1 MNAQFVA
8 NYDESKVPEF
18 DLPDP
23 LTTFSNNKILTS
35 ASWAE
40 QRRPEL
46 INFFESHVFGK
57 VPGSAEEISFKVI
70 EESDSALDDL
80 ARRRQIM
87 VTVTKNGK
95 TLSYL
100 ILLYLPK
107 EVSRAPVF
115 FLFLPLRFYSL

>member
-1 MNAQFVA
+1 MRYYVLSAFLLLVLQTMNAQFVA

-70 EESDSALDDL
+70 EVHS
-80 ARRRQIM
+80 Q
-87 VTVTKNGK
+87 T
-95 TLSYL
+95 
-100 ILLYLPK
+100 
-107 EVSRAPVF
+107 
-115 FLFLPLRFYSL
+115 FL